1 MPDSREATT
10 PPKTVIVG
18 DATLGPLLP
27 GARVVRTPAEAG
39 PAGDSPGVVV
49 LALATEPGTVAALE
63 DLAESGAAA
72 VCVLPGMADD
82 TALRLLRAGASECL
96 PREGLDSE
104 RLRTACARA
113 EARAGSV
120 ASLRAREARYRT
132 LVEQDADAIV
142 LFDRDLRIVYVNDG
156 TRRLIGWTPSE
167 AVGRQAMEF
176 TTPEGAAQLLAAL
189 GWILANPGQHH
200 HTHGEIR
207 HRDGHL
213 VHVEGSLINLLGEPH
228 TAAIV
233 MSFRDVADKD
243 EQTRALQRNEARFRA
258 IAEETPV
265 PVWLED
271 ADRNLIYENRTALE
285 FVGRNFESEAG
296 TGWMETVHPEDLAR
310 VVQHYQKST
319 AEPRNISLEFR
330 MRRHDGAWRNL
341 LQIAIPRLDDAG
353 RLLGFLGVDVDITD
367 LKTKAARTEAAEERY
382 RLFVERSAEG
392 IWRFEVDPP
401 IPTDLPPEEQ
411 IPLMARHGV
420 LAECNLAMARQYGRD
435 DPRELIGAHITDLLD
450 PAEPK
455 NREFLLAFIAG
466 GYQVVDAESHEF
478 DKQHRR
484 LVFLNTLIGIVED
497 GRLIRVWG
505 LQRDVTERV
514 QLEEEARQVRKME
527 TAGRLAGG
535 IAHDFNNLLTAILGT
550 SEILLSDLD
559 PQSEQHADVEEI
571 KRAATRAAGL
581 THQLLAFSRRQVLQP
596 KVIDLNSLVRGVES
610 LLRRLIGEHIQL
622 STRAGPDLWCVK
634 ADPGQME
641 QVVVNLCVNAR
652 DAMPT
657 GGAVVIE
664 TSNIQLDSSPEG
676 SEAVIPPGRYVL
688 LTVSDTGVGMDAET
702 QLHLFEPFFTTKE
715 PGKGTGL
722 GLATVYGI
730 VKQSGGYIF
739 VESAPGSGTQ
749 FRIYLPRVDGVPEVA
764 FPPPPA
770 VPDESGQGTI
780 LLVEDEESVRR
791 LARRILEGVGYR
803 ILEAADGAEALAV
816 AGAWQDEL
824 DLVITDVIMPEMSG
838 QELSSRLRED
848 APGLRIL
855 YVSGYTDDAILQ
867 HGALLPNTAFLQKPF
882 TPAGLVQRVA
892 DVLRK

>member
-1 MPDSREATT
+1 MPDTRDST
-10 PPKTVIVG
+10 PHPKTVIVG

-27 GARVVRTPAEAG
+27 GAPVVPTPAEAG
-39 PAGDSPGVVV
+39 PSGGLPGVVV
-49 LALATEPGTVAALE
+49 LALATESSTAAALGN
-63 DLAESGAAA
+63 LAESGTAA
-72 VCVLPGMADD
+72 VCVLPGMTDD

-96 PREGLDSE
+96 PREGLDPE

-113 EARAGSV
+113 EARAGAV
-120 ASLRAREARYRT
+120 ASLRAREARFRT
-132 LVEQDADAIV
+132 LVEHDADAIV
-142 LFDRDLRIVYVNDG
+142 LFDRDLRVVYVNDG
-156 TRRLIGWTPSE
+156 TRRLIGWTPGE
-167 AVGRQAMEF
+167 AVGRQATEF
-176 TTPEGAAQLLAAL
+176 TTPEGMAQLLAAL
-189 GWILANPGQHH
+189 EWILANPGQHH

-228 TAAIV
+228 TAVIV
-233 MSFRDVADKD
+233 MSVRDVAEKD

-285 FVGRNFESEAG
+285 FVGRDFESEAG
-296 TGWMETVHPEDLAR
+296 TGWLETVHPDDLAR
-310 VVQHYQKST
+310 VVQHYRGST
-319 AEPRNISLEFR
+319 VEPRNISLEFR
-330 MRRHDGAWRNL
+330 MRRHDGAWRDIM
-341 LQIAIPRLDDAG
+341 QIAIPRLDDAG
-353 RLLGFLGVDVDITD
+353 RLLGFLGADVDITE
-367 LKTKAARTEAAEERY
+367 LKAKAARTEEAEERY

-450 PAEPK
+450 PADPK
-455 NREFLLAFIAG
+455 NREFLLAFITG
-466 GYQVVDAESHEF
+466 GYQIVDAESHEF
-478 DKQHRR
+478 DKQNRR

-505 LQRDVTERV
+505 LQRDITERM
-514 QLEEEARQVRKME
+514 QLEEESRQVRKME

-581 THQLLAFSRRQVLQP
+581 TQQLLAFSRRQVLQP

-664 TSNIQLDSSPEG
+664 TRNIQLDTSPEG

-702 QLHLFEPFFTTKE
+702 QRHLFEPFFTTKE

-739 VESAPGSGTQ
+739 VESAPGSGSQ

-770 VPDESGQGTI
+770 LPDESGQGTI
-780 LLVEDEESVRR
+780 LLVEDEEAVRR

-816 AGAWQDEL
+816 AEAWQGEL

-882 TPAGLVQRVA
+882 TPAALVQRVA